1 MQCKTEFD
9 KREKMSWWGRL
20 AEKQVQWIKLIP
32 HWIENNAA
40 NFYRVSPSNTEP
52 NSKPHHQHHQD
63 IGFFSPNFLEFAAQ
77 FWDVDGKRQSCYG
90 QINTALLSTKAIWEF
105 KPKLCHL

>member
-1 MQCKTEFD
+1 MQCRTEFD

-20 AEKQVQWIKLIP
+20 AEKQVQWIKIIP
-32 HWIENNAA
+32 HWLENNAA

-63 IGFFSPNFLEFAAQ
+63 IGFFPRISSN
-77 FWDVDGKRQSCYG
+77 
-90 QINTALLSTKAIWEF
+90 LLPSFGLLKE
-105 KPKLCHL
+105 KS